1 MSRKKMGDRRDGVW
15 LKDIDSMHV
24 IMPFLYPNRCDN
36 EAFISQSIDVTN
48 LLEYIDEKNKNE
60 GTAPY
65 TLFHAFIAAFCKTLV
80 LRPKMNRFVKRNRI
94 YQRNSMSAAFTVKKQ
109 FSDKAL
115 EALAFM
121 PLSEDDTIDSIHQ
134 KLVKEISMCK
144 SDEQKDNSTNAM
156 DIMKKLPFPVLSF
169 LMWCYHKLD
178 KYGLVPQALVKTDPN
193 QATVFLSNFGSIG
206 LPAGYHHLTNWG
218 TNSIF
223 AVVGKM
229 YEKPVFSAD
238 GSFEMRK
245 TVDLGLTIDE
255 RIADGF
261 YYAKT
266 IRILKYI
273 LENPQLLD
281 TPAKEEID
289 YAAVKRTMA

>member
-1 MSRKKMGDRRDGVW
+1 LTTSYFFGV
-15 LKDIDSMHV
+15 
-24 IMPFLYPNRCDN
+24 
-36 EAFISQSIDVTN
+36 
-48 LLEYIDEKNKNE
+48 
-60 GTAPY
+60 
-65 TLFHAFIAAFCKTLV
+65 
-80 LRPKMNRFVKRNRI
+80 
-94 YQRNSMSAAFTVKKQ
+94 
-109 FSDKAL
+109 
-115 EALAFM
+115 
-121 PLSEDDTIDSIHQ
+121 
-134 KLVKEISMCK
+134 
-144 SDEQKDNSTNAM
+144 
-156 DIMKKLPFPVLSF
+156 
-169 LMWCYHKLD
+169 
-178 KYGLVPQALVKTDPN
+178 
-193 QATVFLSNFGSIG
+193 
-206 LPAGYHHLTNWG
+206 
-218 TNSIF
+218 F